1 MKTLFRGSRG
11 STMVEAAMVFP
22 LVMIITAAVI
32 MTGLKM
38 YAAVRTD
45 AEMRKSGSRTEKTVT
60 AEDILRGKWTIS
72 QGKRNESG
80 ERIIMEEA
88 E

>member
-1 MKTLFRGSRG
+1 
-11 STMVEAAMVFP
+11 MVEAAMVFP

-38 YAAVRTD
+38 YAAVRND
-45 AEMRKSGSRTEKTVT
+45 AEMHKNGSQTEKTVT
-60 AEDILRGKWTIS
+60 VEDILRGKWTIS
-72 QGKRNESG
+72 QVKRNESA
-80 ERIIMEEA
+80 EENIMEA